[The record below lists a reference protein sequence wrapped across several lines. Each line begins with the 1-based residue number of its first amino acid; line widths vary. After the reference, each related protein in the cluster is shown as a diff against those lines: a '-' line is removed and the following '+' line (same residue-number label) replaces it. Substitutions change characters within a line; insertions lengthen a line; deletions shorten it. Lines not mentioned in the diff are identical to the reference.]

1 MLGTII
7 LIIIIMK
14 KYYNIE
20 SISFLNETLQL
31 KVDNNLYQIELKLV
45 SPILLKASTE
55 ERLNYKL
62 SPGNYG
68 IHWPLINEDLSIKKL
83 ISL

>member
-7 LIIIIMK
+7 LTIIIMK

-31 KVDNNLYQIELKLV
+31 KVDNNLYQFELKLV
-45 SPILLKASTE
+45 SPITLKATAE
-55 ERLNYKL
+55 EKLNVKL
-62 SPGNYG
+62 SPGNNG
-68 IHWPLINEDLSIKKL
+68 INWPLINEDLRIK
-83 ISL
+83 I